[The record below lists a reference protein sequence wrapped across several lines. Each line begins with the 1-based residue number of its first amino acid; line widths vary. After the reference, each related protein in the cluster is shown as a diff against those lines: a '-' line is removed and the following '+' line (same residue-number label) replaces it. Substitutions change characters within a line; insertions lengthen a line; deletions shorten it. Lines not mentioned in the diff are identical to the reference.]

1 MQDTSN
7 ELTPSQDNS
16 LKKYLSL
23 RVEGKNKVTSSI
35 DFEPASTASS
45 ESDYTNTTSA
55 DLADLERSLDQTA
68 SANIQKV
75 IDDSYRAFASFDK
88 FNKLNIYR
96 YFYKTNPILGRSI
109 DLHVDLPLSKIRL
122 TPPKNTSSEMA
133 KDYIYHFYETV
144 FSKIDLFSFLRDFI
158 LHYRIFG
165 EVFALVEDN
174 YNAAQD
180 SLELISP
187 DKLSKT
193 FSKKVTG
200 LTDDQKA
207 FVKEIE
213 TAYSVNPKDVD
224 PSDRL
229 KYLKIL
235 FPNFNKEYAGV
246 DRISVI
252 DFFKINQYYKNYSS
266 SYKALEI
273 KVDPKLSS
281 NIEQI
286 SEEEMEE
293 FGITPSFLD
302 LVRSGNK
309 NSINIDNNPYKP
321 KTNASYIFE
330 MGYDKQQTSLIHR
343 VIDQA
348 FEYEALKAAVRTKIN
363 LVGKVGRIITAEG
376 IGEDQLKALQLDI
389 EYMNQ
394 NPDSEVILNYAV
406 EVNEFN
412 TTVKDDL
419 NSLIGDYERL
429 KEEISMGLGIP
440 LSLIGGESQFSGE
453 VIRLEIMNNEYL
465 NFKNTLSRIMEDY
478 ILKPLAIRKGFYQTN
493 EWGEIELIY
502 PSISFSRTSLRSE
515 SQYDLLF
522 SMYSKGSLPSD
533 IIYDLLNI
541 DPESVSKALKK
552 EIFSIKNPNMGELIS
567 RILSDAS
574 AEIGQSPEIIN
585 KVKEGLGLDSKTFQ
599 MQQEESSEERLG
611 DLKKYSS
618 KIEDS
623 TLKKYERLDL
633 KKNIDP
639 KILSDL
645 KDEDPKHKLK
655 KIKK

>member
-1 MQDTSN
+1 MSDTST
-7 ELTPSQDNS
+7 ELSQEQEQS
-16 LKKYLSL
+16 LKKFLSL
-23 RVEGKNKVTSSI
+23 RVEKKSKSNASI
-35 DFEPASTASS
+35 DFDPSS
-45 ESDYTNTTSA
+45 ISSADTEYTNSTSS
-55 DLADLERSLDQTA
+55 DLADIERSLDQTA
-68 SANIQKV
+68 SANVQKV

-122 TPPKNTSSEMA
+122 TPPKNTQSELV

-158 LHYRIFG
+158 LHYRIYG

-174 YNAAQD
+174 YNSTAEA
-180 SLELISP
+180 LELCSP
-187 DKLSKT
+187 EKLSKI
-193 FSKKVTG
+193 FSSKVMGFTPE
-200 LTDDQKA
+200 QEKEMA
-207 FVKEIE
+207 EIE
-213 TAYSVNPKDVD
+213 SKYSTDSKLV
-224 PSDRL
+224 SSTDRL
-229 KYLKIL
+229 KYLKIA
-235 FPNFNKEYAGV
+235 FPNFNKNYSGI

-252 DFFKINQYYKNYSS
+252 DFYKIDQYYKNYSS
-266 SYKALEI
+266 NYRALSI

-281 NIEQI
+281 NLNQI
-286 SEEEMEE
+286 PFSDLEE
-293 FGITPSFLD
+293 FGITESFYD
-302 LVRSGNK
+302 LLSTASERTIDV
-309 NSINIDNNPYKP
+309 DNNPYKT
-321 KTNASYIFE
+321 KMNTSYVFE
-330 MGYDKQQTSLIHR
+330 MGYDKSQTSLIHR

-363 LVGKVGRIITAEG
+363 LVGKVGRIITSEG
-376 IGEDQLKALQLDI
+376 IGEDQLKVLQAEI

-394 NPDSEVILNYAV
+394 NPDSEIVLNFPI

-419 NSLIGDYERL
+419 NSLISDYERL

-465 NFKNTLSRIMEDY
+465 NFKNTLSRIIEDY
-478 ILKPLAIRKGFYQTN
+478 ILKPIAVRKGFYQTN
-493 EWGEIELIY
+493 EWGEVELIY
-502 PSISFSRTSLRSE
+502 PSVSFSRTSLRSE

-541 DPESVSKALKK
+541 DPESVAKSLKK
-552 EIFSIKNPNMGELIS
+552 EIFSIKNPNMGELIN

-574 AEIGQSPEIIN
+574 TELGQTPEIIN
-585 KVKEGLGLDSKTFQ
+585 RVKEALGLTFSK
-599 MQQEESSEERLG
+599 EEKSQDPEHAEERLG
-611 DLKKYSS
+611 DLKKYSV
-618 KIEDS
+618 ED
-623 TLKKYERLDL
+623 TYKKYQRPDL
-633 KKNIDP
+633 KKNINP
-639 KILSDL
+639 ETL
-645 KDEDPKHKLK
+645 KKLKKEDPKHKIKQMK
-655 KIKK
+655 K